1 MARFN
6 TASLGLVI
14 VFFVFPSMVLSAQY
28 WVGDDDIG
36 WGTFGEDYMRWA
48 ASKNFHVGDVLIFSY
63 DAKIHNLVVAANSDL
78 YEQCNYT
85 PNLGVYQS
93 GFDSLTLPVAGTYY
107 FFCSYHCHPFA
118 MKFYINVT

>member
-1 MARFN
+1 MARYS

-14 VFFVFPSMVLSAQY
+14 AFFVFPSMVLSAQY
-28 WVGDDDIG
+28 WVGGGDG
-36 WGTFGEDYMRWA
+36 WGSWEEDYMKWA
-48 ASKNFHVGDVLIFSY
+48 AGETFHVGDVLIFSY

-93 GFDSLTLPVAGTYY
+93 GIDSLTLPVAGTYY